1 VIFTERTRPPAWLR
15 VASLALAV
23 VGVALVVCAI
33 VVLFSPV
40 ALSTAVVLAVAGA
53 VTLCL
58 GLATCDAA
66 ITLDIDERDMACGFG
81 RLWRT
86 TVDSTQIESWESVRL
101 PAGRLGG
108 IGLRWLPRTRA
119 LLYTS
124 GPGLSVT
131 TSSGLTLLVRS
142 DRADEACE
150 AIRRCVR
157 GDAT

>member
-1 VIFTERTRPPAWLR
+1 VIFAERTRPPAWLR

-33 VVLFSPV
+33 AALVSHVG
-40 ALSTAVVLAVAGA
+40 LSTAVVLAVAGA
-53 VTLCL
+53 LTLCL
-58 GLATCDAA
+58 GLATFDAA
-66 ITLDIDERDMACGFG
+66 ITLDVDEKGLVCGFG
-81 RLWRT
+81 RLWRA
-86 TVDSTQIESWESVRL
+86 TVDADQIQSWQTVHLS
-101 PAGRLGG
+101 AGRLGG

-119 LLYTS
+119 LLDTS

-131 TSSGLTLLVRS
+131 TSAGLTLLIQS
-142 DRADEACE
+142 NRADEACE